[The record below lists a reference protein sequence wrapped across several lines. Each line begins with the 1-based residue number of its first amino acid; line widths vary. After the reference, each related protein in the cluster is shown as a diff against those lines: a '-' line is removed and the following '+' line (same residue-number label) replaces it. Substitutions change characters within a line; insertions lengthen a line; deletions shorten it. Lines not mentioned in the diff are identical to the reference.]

1 MTACKSSNMVNYDI
15 VCESRSR
22 YLYYFLDFVLLVQI
36 ALLLLN
42 TVAKV
47 IGPFFKLKL
56 GGCLA

>member
-1 MTACKSSNMVNYDI
+1 MVNYDI